1 MDNMYERI
9 AELCRL
15 KGVTVT
21 QMCREIGIS
30 RSALSELKTGR
41 TQRLSMNY
49 TKKILEYFNVDISV
63 FERPVEDIELLNND
77 KAKSPSVS
85 DELSDK
91 EKLMLQMFR
100 ESSEDLQESFLAL
113 WEAALKEKG
122 ILQ

>member
-21 QMCREIGIS
+21 QMCRDLEIS

-63 FERPVEDIELLNND
+63 FERPVEDIELLNSDIIKN
-77 KAKSPSVS
+77 PSLL
-85 DELSDK
+85 DELLSDPLNKKLFDKLSKLSPAKK
-91 EKLMLQMFR
+91 EALLALI
-100 ESSEDLQESFLAL
+100 EDQESV
-113 WEAALKEKG
+113 
-122 ILQ
+122 

>member
-21 QMCREIGIS
+21 QMCRDLEIS

-63 FERPVEDIELLNND
+63 FERPVEDIELLSRDN
-77 KAKSPSVS
+77 KKSPSEL
-85 DELSDK
+85 DELLNDPDFKFIFEAYRDMSP
-91 EKLMLQMFR
+91 EKKKQAR
-100 ESSEDLQESFLAL
+100 AL
-113 WEAALKEKG
+113 FSTVKNEF
-122 ILQ
+122 